1 MHKYNLCLEALN
13 SIKLYFHKMKGLYDH
28 ESAIIFIIPAI
39 IEIVTF
45 IVFCDLVRKRY
56 RLYRDIRCIPSDLLY
71 FETYQNYLKNI
82 RIKSMIH
89 NFIIIILY
97 LELVNN
103 TNYVI
108 ISLLNIL
115 WTNYR
120 TLEKTLLDP
129 ENKLIN
135 FNYCLRMAFV
145 PLLSLLMN
153 ILWVVYRKYQYRCT
167 IIRWTVY
174 IVMRVVCLYMFSLSL
189 TRSYDYLAFLFV
201 RGIVFTFLH
210 VLDFIQ
216 FIYYSRKFYRH
227 LKSKETEI
235 RLFYFD
241 QKAYFDIKFLRIHFK
256 IATILV
262 VIALFFFTVGF
273 SLQFYVWISS
283 PIIKMIWPDVN
294 HRVFYWMSMISNI
307 HSPFIVLYKLLF
319 LFNYLYMVFLIVC
332 KSLRDRKKL
341 ANINDA
347 IKPIA
352 KKFHHAYYNG
362 LYRSYNYA

>member
-1 MHKYNLCLEALN
+1 
-13 SIKLYFHKMKGLYDH
+13 
-28 ESAIIFIIPAI
+28 
-39 IEIVTF
+39 
-45 IVFCDLVRKRY
+45 
-56 RLYRDIRCIPSDLLY
+56 
-71 FETYQNYLKNI
+71 
-82 RIKSMIH
+82 
-89 NFIIIILY
+89 
-97 LELVNN
+97 
-103 TNYVI
+103 
-108 ISLLNIL
+108 
-115 WTNYR
+115 
-120 TLEKTLLDP
+120 
-129 ENKLIN
+129 
-135 FNYCLRMAFV
+135 
-145 PLLSLLMN
+145 
-153 ILWVVYRKYQYRCT
+153 
-167 IIRWTVY
+167 
-174 IVMRVVCLYMFSLSL
+174 MRVVCLYMFSLSL

-319 LFNYLYMVFLIVC
+319 LFNYLYMVLIIVC

>member
-1 MHKYNLCLEALN
+1 
-13 SIKLYFHKMKGLYDH
+13 MKGLYDH

-153 ILWVVYRKYQYRCT
+153 ILWLVY
-167 IIRWTVY
+167 V
-174 IVMRVVCLYMFSLSL
+174 
-189 TRSYDYLAFLFV
+189 
-201 RGIVFTFLH
+201 
-210 VLDFIQ
+210 
-216 FIYYSRKFYRH
+216 
-227 LKSKETEI
+227 
-235 RLFYFD
+235 
-241 QKAYFDIKFLRIHFK
+241 
-256 IATILV
+256 
-262 VIALFFFTVGF
+262 
-273 SLQFYVWISS
+273 
-283 PIIKMIWPDVN
+283 
-294 HRVFYWMSMISNI
+294 
-307 HSPFIVLYKLLF
+307 
-319 LFNYLYMVFLIVC
+319 
-332 KSLRDRKKL
+332 
-341 ANINDA
+341 
-347 IKPIA
+347 
-352 KKFHHAYYNG
+352 
-362 LYRSYNYA
+362 